1 MTTAAKK
8 LPIPVRLD
16 EPEDDTARALAQQT
30 GLTLS
35 EVLRRACRFSLPKFK
50 SGEVDISRVI
60 PTAPV
65 K

>member
-1 MTTAAKK
+1 MTTAAKT

-16 EPEDDTARALAQQT
+16 QPEDEVARALAQQT

-60 PTAPV
+60 PTASE